1 MAFPFAITA
10 TGRVVYEQFARFCR
24 VDRASLR
31 PGRAA
36 AAVAGTLAP
45 PRPTPRTKGSL
56 PDVRPPPRWGQNES

>member
-45 PRPTPRTKGSL
+45 L
-56 PDVRPPPRWGQNES
+56 PDT